1 MAFSIQE
8 IGRIDHIV
16 GDWCIRRV
24 PPEIKKTLDHDYEID
39 GQAVTLLEVR
49 PLKRGLPGEFT
60 RSPFA
65 KFRFVKTSGIWQ
77 IYWRRASGKWQ
88 TYEPYPVAFSIDEA
102 LRIIEADQYACFF
115 G

>member
-24 PPEIKKTLDHDYEID
+24 PPEIKKKLDHDYEID

-49 PLKRGLPGEFT
+49 PLWQGLPGEFI
-60 RSPFA
+60 RSPLLNSDSS
-65 KFRFVKTSGIWQ
+65 R
-77 IYWRRASGKWQ
+77 
-88 TYEPYPVAFSIDEA
+88 PVAFGRFTGGVRAENGRLMSLIP
-102 LRIIEADQYACFF
+102 
-115 G
+115 